1 MITKETWNPRDP
13 YNLTPEE
20 QAFADS
26 LPLEEL
32 RELATRD
39 FEELHRQTEFQS
51 KVKTFQEG
59 QRDRQVSNEDEPTP
73 NLKFAHGVESDEARK
88 IRERWQELDQID
100 QLENSPEG
108 QAAEAAKQERKRSA
122 EQSGEQIAQAQAE
135 ERAAALAKQVD
146 DLQYVND
153 QLTHQTGTQLDQKI
167 RDSVAQEMAVQRS
180 LETQRLWCSKRP
192 EYVMSIENGNMMRDY
207 VAARYNEFTYAN
219 LEEAFNA
226 LHDKLT
232 LRQVTSE
239 PTPETPRPAH
249 RSSSVPTVSR
259 STSMYDRKIEP
270 TQDDLENM
278 PMDKFLE
285 IGQRTGFL
293 NPEAEMH
300 EGIVPRRAY
309 DRSEPADGFLHR
321 F

>member
-1 MITKETWNPRDP
+1 MITKETFHPADP

-26 LPLEEL
+26 LPMEEL
-32 RELATRD
+32 RELAARD
-39 FEELHRQTEFQS
+39 MEEMHRQIEFNA

-59 QRDRQVSNEDEPTP
+59 KRDQQIVNDEPTP

-100 QLENSPEG
+100 ELENSPEG
-108 QAAEAAKQERKRSA
+108 QAAEAAKQERKRNA
-122 EQSGEQIAQAQAE
+122 EQQSGEQIAQAQAE

-153 QLTHQTGTQLDQKI
+153 QLTHQTGSQLDQKI

-180 LETQRLWCSKRP
+180 LELQRMWCDKHP
-192 EYVMSIENGNMMRDY
+192 EYLRSIENGNLIKDY
-207 VAARYNEFTYAN
+207 VAARYDQFTYAN
-219 LEEAFNA
+219 LEEAYNA
-226 LHDKLT
+226 VHDKLT
-232 LRQVTSE
+232 LRQV
-239 PTPETPRPAH
+239 PETAPEAPRTSKRA
-249 RSSSVPTVSR
+249 SSVSTVQS
-259 STSMYDRKIEP
+259 SQSMYDRKTEP
-270 TQDDLENM
+270 TQEDLENM

-285 IGQRTGFL
+285 IGQRTGWIK
-293 NPEAEMH
+293 EDAAMH
-300 EGIVPRRAY
+300 EGVVPRRAY

>member
-1 MITKETWNPRDP
+1 MITKETWNPKDP

-39 FEELHRQTEFQS
+39 FEELHRQQEFQS

-59 QRDRQVSNEDEPTP
+59 KRDQQITDDEPTP

-108 QAAEAAKQERKRSA
+108 QAAEAAKQERKRSV
-122 EQSGEQIAQAQAE
+122 EQTVDAQAE
-135 ERAAALAKQVD
+135 ERAAALAKQVEN
-146 DLQYVND
+146 LEYVND
-153 QLTHQTGTQLDQKI
+153 QLTHQTGSQLDQKI

-180 LETQRLWCSKRP
+180 LELQRMWCDRHP
-192 EYVMSIENGNMMRDY
+192 EYVRSIENGNLIKDY
-207 VAARYNEFTYAN
+207 VAARYNEFTFSN
-219 LEEAFNA
+219 LEEAYSA
-226 LHDKLT
+226 VRDKLT

-239 PTPETPRPAH
+239 ATPETPRPAH

-259 STSMYDRKIEP
+259 STSMYDRRTEP
-270 TQDDLENM
+270 TEDELREM
-278 PMDKFLE
+278 PMEKFLE
-285 IGQRTGFL
+285 IGRKNGMIDE
-293 NPEAEMH
+293 NAELK